1 MMQLILAM
9 VTSLSPECLSVVF
22 SLSLPGLLPLQ
33 GKYSYNS
40 IWYISQYFLPVV
52 LQIFVY
58 GDIHDKEGNE
68 RYYPMKQ
75 EIQVNDVNVS
85 IVDILP
91 M

>member
-1 MMQLILAM
+1 M
-9 VTSLSPECLSVVF
+9 
-22 SLSLPGLLPLQ
+22 
-33 GKYSYNS
+33 
-40 IWYISQYFLPVV
+40 
-52 LQIFVY
+52 LQIFVN